1 MLDGLL
7 DGLPINSIIT
17 KLLWIIK
24 EAEAIL
30 LKILNFMSGTELTW
44 DDWISKTATTTA
56 VETTTGVQ

>member
-1 MLDGLL
+1 MSDLL
-7 DGLPINSIIT
+7 SGLPINSIIT

-30 LKILNFMSGTELTW
+30 LKILNFMSGTDLTW